1 MKNLGLLSLILA
13 GASLTMV
20 GCESTRSSETAQ
32 SSQQMTQEQAVVQ
45 SATVET
51 DAQAGAAVQ
60 VDPTLQ
66 QAEPVQVSPATDAP
80 ESAQ

>member
-20 GCESTRSSETAQ
+20 GCESTRSNETAQ
-32 SSQQMTQEQAVVQ
+32 SSQQMTQEQAVAQ